1 MARRP
6 MVSVLIVALA
16 TMFAVGCASDN
27 GDESGSPSTTT
38 SAVPF
43 DRAFIDAM
51 VPHHESA
58 IEMARVSLK
67 AGLSQT
73 DLIAVAQDIIDTQ
86 RLEIEE
92 MRSWRKDWF
101 GSRKIDPQGAAELG
115 LSEEAMGM
123 KHDAAEIERAQD
135 VNQAFAAAMIPH
147 HEGAIEMARLALQRA
162 DHDEIRRLAENI
174 VSAQEEEIAIL
185 EPHAEGGHHGS

>member
-147 HEGAIEMARLALQRA
+147 HEGAIEMAETELAEGANPEVTGLAGTIAEAQRA
-162 DHDEIRRLAENI
+162 EVELMAGWQAAW
-174 VSAQEEEIAIL
+174 S
-185 EPHAEGGHHGS
+185 